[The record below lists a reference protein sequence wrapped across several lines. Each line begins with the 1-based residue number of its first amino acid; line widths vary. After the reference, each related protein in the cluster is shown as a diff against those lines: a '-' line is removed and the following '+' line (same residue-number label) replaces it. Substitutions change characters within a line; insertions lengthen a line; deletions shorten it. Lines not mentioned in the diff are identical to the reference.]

1 MRLTIQSPVASEGE
15 KFSPQ
20 PEKWGAGR
28 QLRRLRQALM
38 QRRISDQI
46 IRKPLHETCASVRPN
61 ARVQVPNESSCCDPA
76 IPLGGFSPETFH
88 QVSGLFAVDLG
99 TPSFLVNDRGVE
111 MAARADCQVCD
122 RQTRPGMEQPQS
134 SKFG

>member
-46 IRKPLHETCASVRPN
+46 TRKPLHETCASVRPN

-76 IPLGGFSPETFH
+76 IPLGGFFPLRYFIKSLACLLLTW
-88 QVSGLFAVDLG
+88 GLHHF
-99 TPSFLVNDRGVE
+99 
-111 MAARADCQVCD
+111 
-122 RQTRPGMEQPQS
+122 
-134 SKFG
+134 